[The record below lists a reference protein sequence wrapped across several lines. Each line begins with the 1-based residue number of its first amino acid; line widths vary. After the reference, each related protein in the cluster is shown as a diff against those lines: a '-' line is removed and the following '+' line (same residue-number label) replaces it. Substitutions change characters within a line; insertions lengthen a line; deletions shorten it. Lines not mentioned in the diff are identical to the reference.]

1 MIGRR
6 NEGRAEAARTALGE
20 VPAQLAALQ
29 DMTVAQLRDRWLELY
44 GFTTASRNRDYLR
57 KRLAWRVQEVAEG
70 GLSQR
75 ARDRLEAILDGNFLP
90 DISRRAREAAQPVA
104 APAPVEEPDPSRD
117 PRLPPVGT
125 VLRRVHH
132 GTEHVV
138 TVLADGFEHQGSQYK
153 TLSAVAKAITGT
165 VWNGFLFFG
174 ISSRAGAK
182 KVA

>member
-6 NEGRAEAARTALGE
+6 NEGRAEAARAALGE

-29 DMTVAQLRDRWLELY
+29 GMTVGQLRDRWLELY
-44 GFTTASRNRDYLR
+44 GYTTTSRNRDYLR

-75 ARDRLEAILDGNFLP
+75 ARDRIDRILDGNFLP
-90 DISRRAREAAQPVA
+90 DISRRAREAATPVVEA
-104 APAPVEEPDPSRD
+104 TPVEVPDATRD
-117 PRLPPVGT
+117 PRLPPAGT
-125 VLRRVHH
+125 VLRRVYQ

-138 TVLADGFEHQGSQYK
+138 TVLEDGFEHDGKQYR
-153 TLSAVAKAITGT
+153 TLSAVARAITNSI
-165 VWNGFLFFG
+165 WNGYLFF
-174 ISSRAGAK
+174 SLASRAGAR